1 MACKSM
7 YVLNYVHFTG
17 YIMILAASYYCT
29 YMYKPW
35 CLLSSVPLGWSLFAL
50 VSIGHDCMHGS
61 FSPYPRVNTLLSYVC
76 LNGVLVPR
84 DVWQSEHQLHHTN
97 PGCPEDGMILDGG
110 SVVSEIRHLLCSKH
124 ETTLCGELGK
134 VPLVVGLLMLPLY
147 CVPLVW
153 LSTLCSFAYL
163 GLTTHI
169 LDPNIRSLDHS
180 LPKRAEDIAW
190 NIFPSS
196 HVYCFLSGGL
206 NVHGCHHKN
215 PRWTRSELMR
225 EAKSANA
232 EYMTINTPTELWDLV
247 RDRG

>member
-1 MACKSM
+1 
-7 YVLNYVHFTG
+7 
-17 YIMILAASYYCT
+17 
-29 YMYKPW
+29 
-35 CLLSSVPLGWSLFAL
+35 
-50 VSIGHDCMHGS
+50 
-61 FSPYPRVNTLLSYVC
+61 
-76 LNGVLVPR
+76 
-84 DVWQSEHQLHHTN
+84 
-97 PGCPEDGMILDGG
+97 MILDGG

-206 NVHGCHHKN
+206 NIHGCHHKN

-247 RDRG
+247 RDRKCDG